1 MSALSHL
8 LGGLFFVIFPSD
20 VISILLGRCFAGYGY
35 GVVYLT
41 MLAYTGEISRKQNRG
56 ALTSLIYLSTTIGIL
71 IFCIVNTLTNGAYK
85 YDMNRI
91 FGCITAILSGISFI
105 CIFYLTQESPLYLIL
120 NETLTK
126 ACATLLKLRGETIES
141 QSAETEEELENMQ
154 LLTNEDKYDNKSIFK
169 NQSLYFMCALKFLM
183 VLTFNYSINTIRLF
197 MADEVIGP
205 INEYSI
211 QPIILII
218 VRLVSAIIPFL
229 TMDLFG
235 RKFHIIWTAR
245 GCSIFLILSAITV
258 GTTNW
263 TPIVSVF
270 LYEIFQ
276 GFGLQMAIDVIS
288 TEIFTTK
295 MKGTALGF
303 VIFFESFLQL
313 LILSIVL
320 LVSITDTYAIIVFS
334 VFGSLIGLLSFLKI
348 PETKNLFMKDARNVF
363 YGVGVKLSLRN
374 R

>member
-1 MSALSHL
+1 M
-8 LGGLFFVIFPSD
+8 GGLFFVIFPSD
-20 VISILLGRCFAGYGY
+20 VLSILLGRCFAGYGY

-56 ALTSLIYLSTTIGIL
+56 AITSLIYLSTTIGIL
-71 IFCIVNTLTNGAYK
+71 IFCIVNTLSYGAYT

-91 FGCITAILSGISFI
+91 FGCGTVILSGISFI

-120 NETLTK
+120 NETLVK
-126 ACATLLKLRGETIES
+126 AVTTMLKLRGETIES
-141 QSAETEEELENMQ
+141 QSNETEEELEKMKI
-154 LLTNEDKYDNKSIFK
+154 LANEDKHDNKSIFK
-169 NQSLYFMCALKFLM
+169 NKSIYFMFTLKFLM

-197 MADEVIGP
+197 MASEAIGP

-211 QPIILII
+211 QPIILIT
-218 VRLVSAIIPFL
+218 VRLVSAIIPFM
-229 TMDLFG
+229 TMDLYG

-245 GCSIFLILSAITV
+245 GCSICLILSAIIM

-295 MKGTALGF
+295 IKGTALGF
-303 VIFFESFLQL
+303 VIFFESLLQL
-313 LILSIVL
+313 LILSTTLLISVTETYTIV
-320 LVSITDTYAIIVFS
+320 VFS
-334 VFGSLIGLLSFLKI
+334 VFGSFIGLLSFLKI

-363 YGVGVKLSLRN
+363 YGVGVKLSFRN
-374 R
+374 Q